1 MIHEMLDRSW
11 LQPVSQVALASPV
24 AQGGVRV
31 ALRLF
36 LPHAEPSKIT
46 ALFDNDP
53 QKFLLPES
61 HAIGAG
67 LLQIKFDGRIANR

>member
-1 MIHEMLDRSW
+1 M
-11 LQPVSQVALASPV
+11 PVSPVPLAFPV

-36 LPHAEPSKIT
+36 LHAEPSTIT
-46 ALFDNDP
+46 ALLHNDP

-67 LLQIKFDGRIANR
+67 FLQAEFDGRIANR